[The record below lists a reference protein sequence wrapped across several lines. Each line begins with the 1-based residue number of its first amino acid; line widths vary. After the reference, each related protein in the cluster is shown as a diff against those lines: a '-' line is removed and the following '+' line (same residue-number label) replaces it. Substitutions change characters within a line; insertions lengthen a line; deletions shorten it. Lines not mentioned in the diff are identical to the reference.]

1 MNLRRGQLK
10 NKRLLTEVTKETLAD
25 FASIVMSA
33 GAIKD
38 VCPVH

>member
-25 FASIVMSA
+25 VASIVMFT
-33 GAIKD
+33 GTIED